1 MLERLR
7 FGTYRI
13 TNAELANER
22 KKKSSNFQVEILFL
36 DNQSLT
42 FQLDVSLFIDNTM
55 NHMLK
60 SIFFSL

>member
-42 FQLDVSLFIDNTM
+42 FQLDVSYFIVNSM

-60 SIFFSL
+60 FINFPL

>member
-42 FQLDVSLFIDNTM
+42 FQLDVSYFNNNTM
-55 NHMLK
+55 NHLLK
-60 SIFFSL
+60 SINFLL